1 MQLFLTLLQA
11 DGGTIQGIA
20 NRVVQIASNTTPSI
34 WDTILGVAT
43 IASAIFG
50 ALVFYSIKLEFDK
63 NRLSLGCQAA
73 ILQDLFRHLYRNKVV
88 LTAMLRDWETLGYDK
103 VRPSEDILL
112 KTQTLPED
120 LNFSRFAISND
131 CYPRMHEIELNL
143 RNYNIVAQT
152 AAVHMIDASIPLD
165 IKLSEIAQLERR
177 SSKIQVMISE
187 LCAMMGISSEDATT
201 PVKKL
206 AFGMRYSIIRGWKM
220 SEFYNEGMTMEEV
233 MELDIRQWQE
243 LKNNVFIPI
252 QR

>member
-1 MQLFLTLLQA
+1 MLLFLTILQA
-11 DGGTIQGIA
+11 DGGAIQGIA
-20 NRVVQIASNTTPSI
+20 NRVVQIARNTTPSV

-88 LTAMLRDWETLGYDK
+88 LNAMLRDWEALGFDK

-152 AAVHMIDASIPLD
+152 AAGHLKETTIPLD
-165 IKLSEIAQLERR
+165 IKLSEVAQLERR
-177 SSKIQVMISE
+177 SSKIQVMISD
-187 LCAMMGISSEDATT
+187 LCAMMGISVEDASTT
-201 PVKKL
+201 VKKL
-206 AFGMRYSIIRGWKM
+206 FFGNHFSIIRGWKM
-220 SEFYNEGMTMEEV
+220 SEFYKDGMTMEDV
-233 MELDIRQWQE
+233 MELDIEQWRE
-243 LKNNVFIPI
+243 MKNNVFIPL
-252 QR
+252 QG